1 MDHVGV
7 ADVIATIVILIGLV
21 GIIVPVLPG
30 TLLIAGAVLVW
41 AVVTGGSTA
50 WTAAGIALILLA
62 MGFIVKFAVPHR
74 RLRDAGV
81 PTSTIMVGGILGLIG
96 FFAIPVIGLFLGF
109 IGGVW
114 LAEARRL
121 GAQRAWPSTKS
132 ALKATGLS
140 ILIELTSGLLAT
152 AVFVGAAIMT

>member
-1 MDHVGV
+1 MDRVGP
-7 ADVIATIVILIGLV
+7 ADVVAGIVILIGLA
-21 GIIVPVLPG
+21 GIVVPVLPG
-30 TLLIAGAVLVW
+30 TVLIAATVLVW

-50 WTAAGIALILLA
+50 WMAAGIAVTLLA
-62 MGFIVKFAVPHR
+62 VGFVVKFAIPHR

-81 PTSTIMVGGILGLIG
+81 PPSTIVVGAVLGVIG
-96 FFAIPVIGLFLGF
+96 FFAVPVIGLFLGF

-121 GAQRAWPSTKS
+121 GAPRAWPSTTS

-140 ILIELTSGLLAT
+140 ILIELTSGLLAV
-152 AVFVGAAIMT
+152 AVFVGAALMT